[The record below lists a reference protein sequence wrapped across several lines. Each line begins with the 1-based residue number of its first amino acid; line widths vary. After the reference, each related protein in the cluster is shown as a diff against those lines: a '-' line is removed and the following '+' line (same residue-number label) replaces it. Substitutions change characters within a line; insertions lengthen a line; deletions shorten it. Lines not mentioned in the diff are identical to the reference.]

1 MKLKSNQTR
10 TYDGD
15 GYKKRAACLC
25 FRSESEEEVRRP
37 AGGRRRPTGFPGEKG
52 GWGAEWRG
60 PAAAGCHPAAGRRG
74 LAAVRPG
81 QWLGS
86 SALGTRAWGAGRPL
100 WRSGGPL
107 PPSLPPSPQGCCWPR
122 GGGCGRALA
131 ATSRGQPFDSNVELL
146 SPYGWSLKRKGTGHG
161 CRRGCYSY

>member
-60 PAAAGCHPAAGRRG
+60 PGAAGCHPAAGRRG

-100 WRSGGPL
+100 WRSGGSL
-107 PPSLPPSPQGCCWPR
+107 PPSLPPRRVAAGR
-122 GGGCGRALA
+122 GEVA
-131 ATSRGQPFDSNVELL
+131 AGEHWQRQAGASRSILTL
-146 SPYGWSLKRKGTGHG
+146 S
-161 CRRGCYSY
+161 C